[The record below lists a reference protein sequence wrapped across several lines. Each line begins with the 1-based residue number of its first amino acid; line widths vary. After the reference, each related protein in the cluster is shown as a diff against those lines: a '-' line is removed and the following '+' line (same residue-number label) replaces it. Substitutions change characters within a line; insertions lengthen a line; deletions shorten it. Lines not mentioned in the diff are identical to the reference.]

1 MRRMAR
7 AFLRGASIS
16 APPVPRR
23 VPRSCA
29 RSGSARHSASASSSA
44 ASPAPPTPAD
54 VLGATERWIDESVVG
69 LNLCPF
75 ARTPRAS
82 DGIRIVVSDAR
93 DYDPFFDEFRREA
106 RRLALTYTD
115 ADHAYDEDDEDDEDD
130 EVEDA
135 AAEAID
141 PAPEDARSS
150 STSSPE
156 PRWAAPGLS
165 EPSTTL
171 IVAPYVADIDDFL
184 LFLAV
189 VERCEAIVDE
199 LDLSGHVQLAT
210 FHPEYQFAGEEVADP
225 GSYTNR
231 SPYPTVHLL
240 RVVDVSR
247 AVDAHPDPESIP
259 EANINRLRELG
270 RKTLHDRLKAL
281 VAWRAPRS

>member
-1 MRRMAR
+1 MGRGEGGTPNFRGRARGAGRARDRKGRGRGEHRSPRGTNARVAVCDVRDATSHVVVPVRQLGDHEVSGDLLQNVRSTSRAETPTTPPRARHSAMRRMAR

-16 APPVPRR
+16 APPVLRR
-23 VPRSCA
+23 VSRSCA
-29 RSGSARHSASASSSA
+29 RPGSARHSASASSSA

-130 EVEDA
+130 EVKDA

-150 STSSPE
+150 STSSPSLVG
-156 PRWAAPGLS
+156 PRLVC
-165 EPSTTL
+165 PSR
-171 IVAPYVADIDDFL
+171 P
-184 LFLAV
+184 
-189 VERCEAIVDE
+189 
-199 LDLSGHVQLAT
+199 
-210 FHPEYQFAGEEVADP
+210 PP
-225 GSYTNR
+225 
-231 SPYPTVHLL
+231 
-240 RVVDVSR
+240 
-247 AVDAHPDPESIP
+247 
-259 EANINRLRELG
+259 
-270 RKTLHDRLKAL
+270 
-281 VAWRAPRS
+281 